1 MKTNQKGID
10 LIKYYEGTGPIK
22 DGLCQ
27 PYKCSAG
34 YWTIG
39 YGNRRINPSTPVGP
53 STAPVT
59 LTQANTIMMLH
70 IESMEQDIDSIL
82 TNKNLTSN
90 QYSALACWVYN
101 LGIDRLRSSTL
112 LKKVNSGDIAG
123 AADEFLKWN
132 KETKNNVLVVSRGLD
147 NRRKAERVLFLS

>member
-10 LIKYYEGTGPIK
+10 LIKYYEGTGPVVN
-22 DGLCQ
+22 GLCQ

-39 YGNRRINPSTPVGP
+39 YGNRRINPTTPVTG
-53 STAPVT
+53 STSPISLA
-59 LTQANTIMMLH
+59 QANTVMLLH
-70 IESMEQDIDSIL
+70 IEAMEHDIDAIM
-82 TNKNLTSN
+82 TNRNLTSN
-90 QYSALACWVYN
+90 QYSALASWVYN

-112 LKKVNSGDIAG
+112 LKKLNSGDLTG

-132 KETKNNVLVVSRGLD
+132 KETKNNVLVVSKGLD
-147 NRRKAERVLFLS
+147 NRRKAERALFLS